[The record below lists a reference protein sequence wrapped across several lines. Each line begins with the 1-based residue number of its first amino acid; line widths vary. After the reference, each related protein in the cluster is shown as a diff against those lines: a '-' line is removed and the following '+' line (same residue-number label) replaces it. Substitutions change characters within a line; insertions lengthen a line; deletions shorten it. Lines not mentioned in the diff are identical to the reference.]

1 MVLVVGL
8 AFAVV
13 IALVPRVDGR
23 SFGAWLAHEM
33 VCAVRGGC
41 EDGDAELA
49 AAYGAGDAELV
60 RRLAPGIVYEP
71 GTMTLPVDFRECR
84 EHACSDARDD
94 RDLDVHAALRGG
106 ARATVFTHVVR
117 SGGETFVQYWL
128 YYPDSTTTALGAAGA
143 WRRAAEAKAR
153 LGLRPNGYPGDHQDD
168 WESYQVRIDAR
179 GQVAARASS
188 HRGYQHCKQAR
199 CTNRWG
205 AATGWTRVS
214 RGSHAGHLP
223 LRSQRVGSPPATSY
237 RDEPQYPGVD
247 LRERTTTSAG
257 VRLVPLERV
266 DPRTYRPLN
275 PGITP
280 PWGKRVFRDPLSDS
294 TS

>member
-1 MVLVVGL
+1 
-8 AFAVV
+8 
-13 IALVPRVDGR
+13 
-23 SFGAWLAHEM
+23 M

-41 EDGDAELA
+41 DDGDAELA
-49 AAYGAGDAELV
+49 AAYGADHAELV

-71 GTMTLPVDFRECR
+71 GTLTLPVDFRECR
-84 EHACSDARDD
+84 AHACSDARDD

-117 SGGETFVQYWL
+117 SGGDTFVHYWL
-128 YYPDSTTTALGAAGA
+128 YYPDSTTGGP
-143 WRRAAEAKAR
+143 AKAAWNATDPAVR
-153 LGLRPNGYPGDHQDD
+153 RDTESTYPGYHQDD

-223 LRSQRVGSPPATSY
+223 LRSERVGPPPATEEWGGRRTY

-247 LRERTTTSAG
+247 LRERTTTPGG

-266 DPRTYRPLN
+266 DPRSYRPLD
-275 PGITP
+275 PSITP